1 MPPPRLFP
9 NQHNLCLL
17 RQRQPRLA
25 LLQGHLEDRSFVTRL
40 QVNFIVREDCGRP
53 GLVLQ
58 VGGLHGRDENGEG
71 INEEFVEGGE
81 GS

>member
-1 MPPPRLFP
+1 MPPSHLFSD
-9 NQHNLCLL
+9 QHNLRPL

-25 LLQGHLEDRSFVTRL
+25 LLQRHLEDRSFATRL

-53 GLVLQ
+53 VLVLQ